1 MYSRQEASQL
11 RQEFWTTF
19 GQYMSPVLSSEGE
32 KVNWVNYKTGEKDI
46 YFRMYADNKKVSIGI
61 ELTHKDIQIQHLYF
75 EQFKELKQ
83 IMSGILG
90 EEWTWLL
97 HTHDENGK
105 MISKI
110 YTEEKNV
117 SIFDKNSWPALISF
131 LKPRIIA
138 LDEFWNN
145 VKYAFEALR

>member
-1 MYSRQEASQL
+1 
-11 RQEFWTTF
+11 
-19 GQYMSPVLSSEGE
+19 MSPVLSSEGE

-46 YFRMYADNKKVSIGI
+46 YFRMYADNKKASIGI

-83 IMSGILG
+83 IMSDILG

-105 MISKI
+105 IVSRI

>member
-1 MYSRQEASQL
+1 
-11 RQEFWTTF
+11 
-19 GQYMSPVLSSEGE
+19 
-32 KVNWVNYKTGEKDI
+32 
-46 YFRMYADNKKVSIGI
+46 
-61 ELTHKDIQIQHLYF
+61 
-75 EQFKELKQ
+75 
-83 IMSGILG
+83 MSGILG